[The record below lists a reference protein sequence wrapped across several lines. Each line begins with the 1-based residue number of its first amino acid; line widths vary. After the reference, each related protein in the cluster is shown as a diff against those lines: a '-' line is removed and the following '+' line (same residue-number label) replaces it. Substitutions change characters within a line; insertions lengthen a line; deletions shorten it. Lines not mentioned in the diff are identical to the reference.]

1 MKKMLVLILMVIL
14 LTGCSN
20 SVTLDFKENIN
31 TKINLSF
38 SLDEYKN
45 AMYKNSNELLD
56 DEEAISSIEALR
68 TDEKDAF
75 INGNTELYKENN
87 FIVNNNYYT
96 ASYEYDYNYINFSNN
111 TILNKCFEN
120 FNVKQDTN
128 NIYIKMSGKSICA
141 PFKLSVKA
149 DNRMINNNSNN
160 INNNEYSWNIN
171 AYNNDVYMVISK
183 NITTNNSFNI
193 LYLILFFIGIGLIIA
208 LYYLNDVINKRRRY

>member
-1 MKKMLVLILMVIL
+1 M
-14 LTGCSN
+14 
-20 SVTLDFKENIN
+20 
-31 TKINLSF
+31 
-38 SLDEYKN
+38 
-45 AMYKNSNELLD
+45 LD

-87 FIVNNNYYT
+87 YVVGNNYYI
-96 ASYEYDYNYINFSNN
+96 ASYEYDYNYNNFVNN

-120 FNVKQDTN
+120 FNVKQDTD
-128 NIYIKMSGKSICA
+128 NIYIKMGGKSICA

-160 INNNEYSWNIN
+160 IIDNEYNWNIN
-171 AYNNDVYMVISK
+171 EYNNDIYMVISK
-183 NITTNNSFNI
+183 NITNNNSFNI
-193 LYLILFFIGIGLIIA
+193 LYLVLFFIGIGLIVL